1 MNLPYFSMLVRW
13 AGLACVAL
21 LPLRAVAV
29 WQDATE
35 MAQRYVDVQRCMERA
50 IGKQWR
56 ERYRVDLARNRWGA
70 IEPTG
75 ESIDAAPQVV
85 RLTDLQCRREHNLA
99 GEPRP

>member
-1 MNLPYFSMLVRW
+1 
-13 AGLACVAL
+13 
-21 LPLRAVAV
+21 
-29 WQDATE
+29 
-35 MAQRYVDVQRCMERA
+35 MERA
-50 IGKQWR
+50 IGKQWH

-85 RLTDLQCRREHNLA
+85 RLTDFQCRREHNLA